1 MVRFPL
7 DLEKVCLY
15 CLNSI
20 VLPKIMPAKTFAIA
34 NQKGGVG
41 KTTTTVSLGHALA
54 LMGVPTLI
62 VDMDPQA
69 NATSCL
75 GLEKRS
81 GFGIYEPLLNGTN
94 LASRVISSRRKNL
107 WIIPSELDL
116 AAAELEL
123 SSQSEYL
130 IKLRSSLLS
139 LKENYGLQVIL
150 IDCPPTLGLLSMNAL
165 CAADFLIVTLQS
177 EYLAMEG
184 LGQITG
190 VIEKLKQA
198 DVNPSLNLGGIVM
211 TMYDSRTRLSYE
223 VWQEV
228 NRYYADKAFRT
239 AIPRNARLSE
249 APSFG
254 QTVFE
259 YAPDSSGSLA
269 YRAFAREFAG
279 RFLSHD
285 KS

>member
-1 MVRFPL
+1 MIRFL
-7 DLEKVCLY
+7 SALEKVCLY
-15 CLNSI
+15 CLNSL
-20 VLPKIMPAKTFAIA
+20 VLAQIMPAITFAIA

-75 GLEKRS
+75 GLEKKS
-81 GFGIYEPLLNGTN
+81 GFGVYEPLLNGTN
-94 LASRVISSRRKNL
+94 LADRVISSRRKNL
-107 WIIPSELDL
+107 WVIPSELDL

-198 DVNPSLNLGGIVM
+198 DINPRLNLGGIVM
-211 TMYDSRTRLSYE
+211 TMYDFSYATIL
-223 VWQEV
+223 
-228 NRYYADKAFRT
+228 R
-239 AIPRNARLSE
+239 
-249 APSFG
+249 
-254 QTVFE
+254 
-259 YAPDSSGSLA
+259 SLA
-269 YRAFAREFAG
+269 G
-279 RFLSHD
+279 G
-285 KS
+285 KSLLR

>member
-1 MVRFPL
+1 
-7 DLEKVCLY
+7 
-15 CLNSI
+15 
-20 VLPKIMPAKTFAIA
+20 MPAQTFAIA

-62 VDMDPQA
+62 VDMDPQG

-75 GLEKRS
+75 GLEKKP
-81 GFGIYEPLLNGTN
+81 GFGVYEPLLNGSD
-94 LASRVISSRRKNL
+94 LAKHVQSSRRNNL
-107 WIIPSELDL
+107 WIVPSELDL

-123 SSQSEYL
+123 SGQAQYL
-130 IKLRSSLLS
+130 VKLRSCLLS
-139 LKENYGLQVIL
+139 LRENYGLQVIL

-165 CAADFLIVTLQS
+165 CAADYLIVTLQS

-190 VIEKLKQA
+190 VVNRLKDA
-198 DVNPSLNLGGIVM
+198 GVNSDLQLGGILM
-211 TMYDSRTRLSYE
+211 TMYDSRTRLSFE

-228 NRYYADKAFRT
+228 NKYYAGKAFQT
-239 AIPRNARLSE
+239 AIPRTTRLSE

-254 QTVFE
+254 QTIFE
-259 YAPDSSGSLA
+259 YSPDSPGSLA

-279 RFLSHD
+279 KFLSC
-285 KS
+285 